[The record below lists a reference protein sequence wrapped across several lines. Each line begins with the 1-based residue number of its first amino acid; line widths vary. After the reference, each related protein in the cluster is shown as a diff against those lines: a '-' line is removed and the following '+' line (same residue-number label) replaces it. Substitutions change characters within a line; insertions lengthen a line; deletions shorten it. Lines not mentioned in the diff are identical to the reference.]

1 MIKDIIG
8 KKPGWMYRQSGIIPI
23 YIQDG
28 IIKTIIITSTSN
40 GFWVFPKGVI
50 EKGMTAKDSALKEA
64 FEEAGIRGLAFEDEI
79 GIYEY
84 EKWSGICEV
93 KMYLMEVK
101 EILDDWE
108 DKETRKRLICNTS
121 EAMKLINNGD
131 LKNIL
136 GKAENEWNRKNRIE

>member
-8 KKPGWMYRQSGIIPI
+8 KKPGWMYKQSGVIPI

-28 IIKTIIITSTSN
+28 ILKTIIITSTSS

-64 FEEAGIRGLAFEDEI
+64 FEEAGIKGIAFENEI
-79 GIYEY
+79 GKYEY

-93 KMYLMEVK
+93 KMYLMEVT
-101 EILDDWE
+101 EILEDWE
-108 DKETRKRLICNTS
+108 DKEERKRLICS
-121 EAMKLINNGD
+121 PLEAIELIQNGD
-131 LKNIL
+131 LKKIL
-136 GKAENEWNRKNRIE
+136 ITAENEWNRKNII